1 MKKSK
6 NEFGNGC
13 INNIYKFLDIEKP
26 TRGKN
31 KELFL
36 YKNIMQR
43 TNISKIN
50 KEQQIWLAD

>member
-13 INNIYKFLDIEKP
+13 INNIYKFLAIEKP

-36 YKNIMQR
+36 YK
-43 TNISKIN
+43 KHYAKN
-50 KEQQIWLAD
+50 KYF